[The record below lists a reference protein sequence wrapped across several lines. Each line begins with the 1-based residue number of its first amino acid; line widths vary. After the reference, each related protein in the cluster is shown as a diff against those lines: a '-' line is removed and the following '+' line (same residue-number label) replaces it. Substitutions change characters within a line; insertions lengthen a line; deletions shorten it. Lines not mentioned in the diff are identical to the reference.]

1 MFVWLARYIERQP
14 WLHAQLLRIWRSFPP
29 RLAGFLKG
37 QFARSWVVG
46 AVAVMIDEDV
56 SPPELLLVEHS
67 YRSQG
72 AWGLPGG
79 SLDSI
84 PGDPTRPESLSSQ
97 DDVLESALR
106 RELTEEL
113 GIEITAVRLLRV
125 DAIPYVKEEPG
136 PYRLDFY
143 FRCFPQQGFAKLR
156 EGLTSGRIKPRS
168 PEISQVRLV
177 PWSDLKAYDL
187 YSSDS
192 KLLREDLCRLEP
204 GLMRLASSETRKPV
218 DSINIDPA
226 GTFAAPGGVKS
237 TAAGRPL

>member
-1 MFVWLARYIERQP
+1 MLVWLARFIEQQP
-14 WLHAQLLRIWRSFPP
+14 RLHTLLLRVWRSFPP

-46 AVAVMIDEDV
+46 AVAVMIDEEV

-67 YRSQG
+67 YRSRG

-84 PGDPTRPESLSSQ
+84 PGDPTRPGSPSSQ

-125 DAIPYVKEEPG
+125 DAVPYIKEEPG

-143 FRCFPQQGFAKLR
+143 FRCLPQQGFAKLR
-156 EGLTSGRIKPRS
+156 EDLTSGWIKPRS
-168 PEISQVRLV
+168 PEISQMRLV
-177 PWSDLKAYDL
+177 PWSDLGDYDL

-204 GLMRLASSETRKPV
+204 GLMRLVSTEARTSV
-218 DSINIDPA
+218 DSSDTDPA
-226 GTFAAPGGVKS
+226 STFATP
-237 TAAGRPL
+237 

>member
-1 MFVWLARYIERQP
+1 MLVWLARFIEEQP
-14 WLHAQLLRIWRSFPP
+14 WLHAQLLRVWRSFPP

-46 AVAVMIDEDV
+46 AVGVMIDEEV

-67 YRSQG
+67 YRSSG
-72 AWGLPGG
+72 SWGLPGG

-84 PGDPTRPESLSSQ
+84 PGNPTRPDSPSSK

-113 GIEITAVRLLRV
+113 GIEITAISLLRV
-125 DAIPYVKEEPG
+125 DAIPYIKEEPG

-156 EGLTSGRIKPRS
+156 EDMKAGLIKPHS
-168 PEISQVRLV
+168 PEISEIRLV
-177 PWSDLKAYDL
+177 PWSDLETYDL
-187 YSSDS
+187 YSSDA
-192 KLLREDLCRLEP
+192 KLLREDLRRLEP
-204 GLMRLASSETRKPV
+204 GILRLVPSETRTSV
-218 DSINIDPA
+218 DSIDTDPA
-226 GTFAAPGGVKS
+226 DSVAT
-237 TAAGRPL
+237 TAGRP

>member
-1 MFVWLARYIERQP
+1 MLVWLARLIERQP
-14 WLHAQLLRIWRSFPP
+14 WIHAQLLRVWRSFPP

-67 YRSQG
+67 YRSKG

-84 PGDPTRPESLSSQ
+84 PGDPTQPISPSSQ

-143 FRCFPQQGFAKLR
+143 FRCLPQQGFAKLR
-156 EGLTSGRIKPRS
+156 EDLTSGRIKPRS
-168 PEISQVRLV
+168 PEISQMRLV
-177 PWSDLKAYDL
+177 PWSDLKTYDL

-192 KLLREDLCRLEP
+192 RLLREDLRRLEP
-204 GLMRLASSETRKPV
+204 GLMRLLPGETQTSV
-218 DSINIDPA
+218 DSIDADLA
-226 GTFAAPGGVKS
+226 GAFATPGGIES
-237 TAAGRPL
+237 PAERRPL